1 MKSTHLA
8 AAVVAAALAAG
19 CAGPETVTASESPSE
34 REYPTG
40 SNLPRKKNATADSNS
55 PSGMGVRAMS
65 REEFERFQATGS
77 GAQSKTDGG
86 GR

>member
-1 MKSTHLA
+1 MRSAHLA
-8 AAVVAAALAAG
+8 AAAIAAALAAG
-19 CAGPETVTASESPSE
+19 CAGPETITATESPSE

-65 REEFERFQATGS
+65 REEFERAQMTGRGM
-77 GAQSKTDGG
+77 GAKDGVAP
-86 GR
+86 